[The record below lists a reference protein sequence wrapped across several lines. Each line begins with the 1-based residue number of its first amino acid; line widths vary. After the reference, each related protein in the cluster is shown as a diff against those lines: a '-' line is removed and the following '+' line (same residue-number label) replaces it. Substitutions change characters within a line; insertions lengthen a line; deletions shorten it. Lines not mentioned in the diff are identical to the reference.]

1 MREQEIN
8 KLLENYD
15 GAFYVY
21 DIGKLKQR
29 ISFLRS
35 SMPNKV
41 SLCYAVKAN
50 TFVVKEIEKD
60 LDRFEICSPGE
71 ANICR
76 KLGVDTEKMVISGV
90 YKTPSVIENM
100 IKDKEFKGI
109 YTVESMHQFEIL
121 CKFSEKYGRNVK
133 VLLRLTNDSQFGIN
147 EEDIFEIIKNRETV
161 NNIDILGIQYFS
173 GTQKQSVKKLKRELT
188 HLDEFLKRLEAEL
201 SYTAKELEYGTG
213 FPVMYFEADEFNE
226 EEFFKEFSELINSME
241 YRGKITLEIGR
252 SMVAACGEYYTR
264 VVDMKTNKGQNYLLI
279 DGGMHQLVYYGQ
291 HMAMKQPYFA
301 VCGKEKDK
309 KDKLWN
315 ICGSLCSMNDII
327 VKQAAMPDIKIG
339 DTLVFKNVGAYCS
352 TEGISLFLSRDLP
365 TVYLLNE
372 NKKII
377 TVRSRIE
384 TEVFNTPNY
393 ERK

>member
-21 DIGKLKQR
+21 DIGKLKRR

-35 SMPNKV
+35 NMPKRV

-50 TFVVKEIEKD
+50 TFVVKEIENS

-90 YKTPSVIENM
+90 YKTPFVIEDM
-100 IKDKEFKGI
+100 IKDKDFKGI
-109 YTVESMHQFEIL
+109 YTVESMYQFEIL
-121 CKFSEKYGRNVK
+121 CKFSEKYERNVK

-147 EEDIFEIIKNRETV
+147 EEDIFEIVKDTERV

-188 HLDEFLKRLEAEL
+188 HLDNFLKRLETEL

-226 EEFFKEFSELINSME
+226 EEFFKEFSELVNSME

-252 SMVAACGEYYTR
+252 SIVASCGEYYTR
-264 VVDMKTNKGQNYLLI
+264 VVDMKVNKGQNYLLI

-291 HMAMKQPYFA
+291 HMAMKQPYFT
-301 VCGKEKDK
+301 VYGKEKDK
-309 KDKLWN
+309 KDRLWN

-327 VKQAAMPDIKIG
+327 VKQAAMPDMKIG

-365 TVYLLNE
+365 AVYLINE
-372 NKKII
+372 NNKIAL
-377 TVRSRIE
+377 VRDRIE
-384 TEVFNTPNY
+384 TELFNIPNY